1 MASGFSVQPEKFE
14 EAAEGLQ
21 SHGENLGSVWESFKG
36 QVESISEASG
46 GDEIGGLIMEI
57 HDVILGAFDESI
69 AACTEE
75 FSNAGTDLKE
85 WATAH
90 LEADEAAVKD
100 FQQFLEG
107 LGG

>member
-1 MASGFSVQPEKFE
+1 MAAGFSVQPEKFE

-21 SHGENLGSVWESFKG
+21 SHGQDLAAVWEGFKG
-36 QVESISEASG
+36 QVESITEASG

-57 HDVILGAFDESI
+57 HNVILGAFEESI
-69 AACTEE
+69 TVCADELA
-75 FSNAGTDLKE
+75 NAGADLKE

-90 LEADEAAVKD
+90 AEGDEAVAKI
-100 FQQFLEG
+100 FQQLLDG

>member
-1 MASGFSVQPEKFE
+1 MGSGFAVEPEKFE
-14 EAAEGLQ
+14 DAAAGLQ
-21 SHGENLGSVWESFKG
+21 SHGESLSAVWEGFKG

-69 AACTEE
+69 TVCADELA
-75 FSNAGTDLKE
+75 NAGADLKE

-90 LEADEAAVKD
+90 LEADESAAKI
-100 FQQFLEG
+100 FEELLNG
-107 LGG
+107 LDG

>member
-1 MASGFSVQPEKFE
+1 MASGFDVQPEKFE

-21 SHGENLGSVWESFKG
+21 SQGESLGAVWEGFKG
-36 QVESISEASG
+36 QVESITEASG

-57 HDVILGAFDESI
+57 HNVILGAFDESI
-69 AACTEE
+69 TVCADELA
-75 FSNAGTDLKE
+75 NAGTDLKE

-90 LEADEAAVKD
+90 LEADEAATKA
-100 FQQFLEG
+100 FKELLNG